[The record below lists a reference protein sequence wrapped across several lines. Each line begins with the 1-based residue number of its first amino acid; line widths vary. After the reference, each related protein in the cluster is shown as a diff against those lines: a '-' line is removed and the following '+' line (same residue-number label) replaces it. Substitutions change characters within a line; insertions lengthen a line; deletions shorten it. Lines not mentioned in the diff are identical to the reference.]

1 MECEALKMTKHLAL
15 IEKTQTLIAAGD
27 IVGAESALV
36 ALADTEGD
44 AALMVVLEQLP
55 PKDVLAVIR
64 EYDNSRESV
73 VSLLV
78 SPAQFARAVVIEKL
92 YKDLTR
98 THLRGMVNAVIFRDD
113 ADPLE
118 FLTAIGDLD
127 GGSEALADYFS
138 DQWSRVEGFARS
150 GSFEAADEYGK
161 MLSQTALL
169 ASAYEKPRVQQ
180 EEIADKDWME
190 LAWILRY
197 QLPDLFIEMLMV
209 LRAKVSAH
217 QAAASDEEDEEDAE
231 DDGKVET
238 GDTDRG
244 KATPTARES
253 DEESA
258 I

>member
-1 MECEALKMTKHLAL
+1 MTNHLAL
-15 IEKTQTLIAAGD
+15 IAKTQTLIAAGD

-36 ALADTEGD
+36 ELADAEGD

-55 PKDVLAVIR
+55 PKDILAVIR
-64 EYDNSRESV
+64 EYDPSKESV

-113 ADPLE
+113 ADPLD
-118 FLTAIGDLD
+118 FLNAIGDLD

-150 GSFEAADEYGK
+150 GSFEPADEYGK
-161 MLSQTALL
+161 MLSQSALL

-180 EEIADKDWME
+180 DEIADHDWME

-197 QLPDLFIEMLMV
+197 ELPDLFIEMLMV

-217 QAAASDEEDEEDAE
+217 QAAASEEEDEDDAE

>member
-1 MECEALKMTKHLAL
+1 MNQLAL
-15 IEKTQTLIAAGD
+15 ITKTQALIAAGD
-27 IVGAESALV
+27 ISGAESALV
-36 ALADTEGD
+36 ELADAEGD

-55 PKDVLAVIR
+55 AKDILAVIR
-64 EYDNSRESV
+64 EYDNSKESV
-73 VSLLV
+73 INLLV
-78 SPAQFARAVVIEKL
+78 TPQMFARAVVIEKQ

-98 THLRGMVNAVIFRDD
+98 THLRGMVNSIIFRDD
-113 ADPLE
+113 ANPLD
-118 FLTAIGDLD
+118 FLNAMGDLD

-138 DQWSRVEGFARS
+138 DQWSRVEAFARS
-150 GSFEAADEYGK
+150 GTFDAMEDHGE

-169 ASAYEKPRVQQ
+169 ASAYAKPKLEQDEV
-180 EEIADKDWME
+180 ADQDWME

-209 LRAKVSAH
+209 LRAKASAFE
-217 QAAASDEEDEEDAE
+217 AAFEDEDDVDD

-244 KATPTARES
+244 KATPSARES

>member
-1 MECEALKMTKHLAL
+1 MNHLAL

-27 IVGAESALV
+27 ITGAENALV
-36 ALADTEGD
+36 ELADTEGD

-55 PKDVLAVIR
+55 AKDILAVIR
-64 EYDNSRESV
+64 EYDSSRESIIN
-73 VSLLV
+73 LLV
-78 SPAQFARAVVIEKL
+78 TPQQFARAVVIEKQ

-98 THLRGMVNAVIFRDD
+98 SHLRGMINSIIFREDS
-113 ADPLE
+113 DPLE
-118 FLTAIGDLD
+118 FLNAMGDLD

-138 DQWSRVEGFARS
+138 EKWSRVEAFARS
-150 GSFEAADEYGK
+150 GTFDAMEDHGE

-169 ASAYEKPRVQQ
+169 ASAYAKPQLEQDEV
-180 EEIADKDWME
+180 ADQDWME

-197 QLPDLFIEMLMV
+197 KCPDLFIEMLMV
-209 LRAKVSAH
+209 LRAKASAYE
-217 QAAASDEEDEEDAE
+217 AGLEDEDETDE

-238 GDTDRG
+238 SDTDRG
-244 KATPTARES
+244 KATPSARES

>member
-1 MECEALKMTKHLAL
+1 MTKHLAL
-15 IEKTQTLIAAGD
+15 IEKTQSLIAAGD
-27 IVGAESALV
+27 IVGAEAALV
-36 ALADTEGD
+36 GLADAEGD

-64 EYDNSRESV
+64 EYDNSKESV
-73 VSLLV
+73 VGLLV
-78 SPAQFARAVVIEKL
+78 TPAQFARAVVIEKL

-98 THLRGMVNAVIFRDD
+98 THLRGMVNAVIFRED

-118 FLTAIGDLD
+118 FLTAIGDLE

-150 GSFEAADEYGK
+150 GGFEPADEYGK
-161 MLSQTALL
+161 MLSQSALL
-169 ASAYEKPRVQQ
+169 ASAYEKPRVRQ
-180 EEIADKDWME
+180 EEIADQDWMQ
-190 LAWILRY
+190 LAWLLRY
-197 QLPDLFIEMLMV
+197 ELPDLFIEMLMV
-209 LRAKVSAH
+209 LRAKASAH
-217 QAAASDEEDEEDAE
+217 KTVASDEDEDDAQDDAQ

-244 KATPTARES
+244 KATPTTRES

>member
-1 MECEALKMTKHLAL
+1 MNTSTNNLAL
-15 IEKTQTLIAAGD
+15 ITKTQSLIAAGD
-27 IVGAESALV
+27 IVGAEGALV
-36 ALADTEGD
+36 ELADAEGD

-55 PKDVLAVIR
+55 AKDVLAIIR

-73 VSLLV
+73 INLLV
-78 SPAQFARAVVIEKL
+78 TPEQFARAVVIEKQ

-98 THLRGMVNAVIFRDD
+98 AHLRGMVNSIIFRDD
-113 ADPLE
+113 ADPMA
-118 FLTAIGDLD
+118 FLTAIGDLE
-127 GGSEALADYFS
+127 GGSDALADYFS
-138 DQWSRVEGFARS
+138 EKWSRVEAFART
-150 GSFEAADEYGK
+150 GLFDAMEDHGD
-161 MLSQTALL
+161 MLSQDELL
-169 ASAYEKPRVQQ
+169 AKAYEKPKL
-180 EEIADKDWME
+180 EEDEVADRDWMQ

-209 LRAKVSAH
+209 LRAKASAFD
-217 QAAASDEEDEEDAE
+217 AGFGDEQEVEE

-244 KATPTARES
+244 KATPAKRDS

>member
-1 MECEALKMTKHLAL
+1 MNHLAL

-36 ALADTEGD
+36 ELADAEGD
-44 AALMVVLEQLP
+44 AALMVVLDQLP
-55 PKDVLAVIR
+55 AKDILAVIR
-64 EYDNSRESV
+64 EYDNSKESV
-73 VSLLV
+73 INLLV
-78 SPAQFARAVVIEKL
+78 TPEQFARAVVIEKQ

-98 THLRGMVNAVIFRDD
+98 THLRGMVNSIIFRDD

-118 FLTAIGDLD
+118 FLNAIGDLD
-127 GGSEALADYFS
+127 GGSDALADYFS
-138 DQWSRVEGFARS
+138 EKWSRVEAFART
-150 GSFEAADEYGK
+150 GTFDAMEDHGE
-161 MLSQTALL
+161 MLSQSALL
-169 ASAYEKPRVQQ
+169 ASAYVKPQLEQDEV
-180 EEIADKDWME
+180 ADRDWMQ

-197 QLPDLFIEMLMV
+197 QCADLFIEMLMV
-209 LRAKVSAH
+209 LRAKASAFD
-217 QAAASDEEDEEDAE
+217 AGIEEEDAEE

-244 KATPTARES
+244 NVTPAKRES

>member
-1 MECEALKMTKHLAL
+1 MNQLAL
-15 IEKTQTLIAAGD
+15 ITKTQALIAAGD
-27 IVGAESALV
+27 ITGAESALV
-36 ALADTEGD
+36 ELADAEGD

-55 PKDVLAVIR
+55 AKDILAVIR
-64 EYDNSRESV
+64 EYDNSKESV
-73 VSLLV
+73 INLLV
-78 SPAQFARAVVIEKL
+78 TPQMFARAVVIEKQ

-98 THLRGMVNAVIFRDD
+98 THLRGMMNSIIFRDE
-113 ADPLE
+113 ADPVE
-118 FLTAIGDLD
+118 FLTAMGDLD

-138 DQWSRVEGFARS
+138 DQWSRVEAFARS
-150 GSFEAADEYGK
+150 GTFDAMEDHGE

-169 ASAYEKPRVQQ
+169 ATAYAKPKLEQDEV
-180 EEIADKDWME
+180 ADQDWME

-197 QLPDLFIEMLMV
+197 QIPDLFIEMLMV
-209 LRAKVSAH
+209 LRAKASAFE
-217 QAAASDEEDEEDAE
+217 AAFEDEDDVEE

-244 KATPTARES
+244 KATPSARES